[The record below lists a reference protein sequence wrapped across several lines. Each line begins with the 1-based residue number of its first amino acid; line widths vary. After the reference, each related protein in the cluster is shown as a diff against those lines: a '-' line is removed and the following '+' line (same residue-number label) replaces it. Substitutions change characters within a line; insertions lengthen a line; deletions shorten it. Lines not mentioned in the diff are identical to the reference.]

1 MSTVQRRVSVL
12 AVLGIGLVA
21 LNLRP
26 AITSVGPVLDEIR
39 DGLHLSGTEAA
50 LLTTAPVLCFGLLGP
65 LGPVLARR
73 LGIEASLAV
82 ALFGVSAG
90 LLLRVGP
97 DPATLFMG
105 SVLAGSSIAVANVL
119 MPAFVKR
126 DFSEH
131 TGLAT
136 GLYTMVMGAG
146 GAIAAG
152 VTVPLGHLI
161 GHGWRGALG
170 FWCVPAALALV
181 AIVPRVRQHTEP
193 EERPPVGSLH
203 VLLRDSR
210 AWEVTLYMGL
220 QSLGFYAVVSWLPTI
235 YQDHGWSATR
245 AGVLLSIVAIV
256 GTPFGILVPHF
267 AARRRDQR
275 AWVAATTLL
284 IAAGF
289 LGILLA
295 PTGAA
300 YLWAVL
306 LGVGQSSSFPLALT
320 LVALRTRVARDTVRL
335 SALAQSV
342 GYVIAAL
349 GPLALGAV
357 HDATGSWRPPLVLLV
372 ALTIPQL
379 VFGLGAGRPGYVRTE
394 P

>member
-1 MSTVQRRVSVL
+1 
-12 AVLGIGLVA
+12 
-21 LNLRP
+21 
-26 AITSVGPVLDEIR
+26 
-39 DGLHLSGTEAA
+39 
-50 LLTTAPVLCFGLLGP
+50 
-65 LGPVLARR
+65 
-73 LGIEASLAV
+73 
-82 ALFGVSAG
+82 
-90 LLLRVGP
+90 
-97 DPATLFMG
+97 
-105 SVLAGSSIAVANVL
+105 
-119 MPAFVKR
+119 
-126 DFSEH
+126 
-131 TGLAT
+131 
-136 GLYTMVMGAG
+136 
-146 GAIAAG
+146 
-152 VTVPLGHLI
+152 
-161 GHGWRGALG
+161 
-170 FWCVPAALALV
+170 
-181 AIVPRVRQHTEP
+181 
-193 EERPPVGSLH
+193 